1 MIRSFALATALI
13 VAAPTFALADYTSA
27 LQSYE
32 SGNFQAAF
40 ADFEASANSG
50 DAAAQYM
57 MGQMYAQGEG
67 VTQNYVKAHMWY
79 NMAASWGHDRANKA
93 RARLENH
100 MTSAQIA
107 EAQAMAEKWQ
117 PGSAGTGPVAFSV
130 RNMQML
136 LNDLGYNAGVEDG
149 IMGSRTRSAIRA
161 YQQSRGLSADGQLTV
176 SLFDRIA
183 ADARGTTSTPTP
195 TQDPAGLVA
204 NIQSELRERGYDIP
218 MVSGEL
224 DWKTRQAIQAYQ
236 SNSGIAVD
244 GKATGNLLAR
254 LRSSQGTDQNTR
266 AGLVLAVQTRLN
278 DLGYNAGPEDG
289 VFGPTTRGA
298 VRTFQNDNGLPV
310 TGDITDSLLQRIQQA
325 AGESGNEDAQRTAM
339 VKAVEQALDVRGYEV
354 GPIDGKVTTQTTSA
368 VRTYQSD
375 AGLTVDGRIDG
386 NLLTQLERG
395 QSNLDTMTRAQ
406 LVQAIQTSLNQRGY
420 SAGPADGVFGP
431 STRRAI
437 LHYQTNAN
445 LPLTGE
451 ASRQLLTHLASS
463 DVEPGAG
470 GIYDGP
476 VTTQL
481 NKDIQVE
488 LNRLGYNVGTPD
500 GNFNERT
507 RQGVLAYQKEV
518 GIQQTGEPSR
528 HLLAQLQNSYRTGA
542 TNDPNA
548 VILGLANQFIEGL
561 FNQ

>member
-1 MIRSFALATALI
+1 
-13 VAAPTFALADYTSA
+13 
-27 LQSYE
+27 
-32 SGNFQAAF
+32 
-40 ADFEASANSG
+40 
-50 DAAAQYM
+50 
-57 MGQMYAQGEG
+57 
-67 VTQNYVKAHMWY
+67 
-79 NMAASWGHDRANKA
+79 
-93 RARLENH
+93 
-100 MTSAQIA
+100 MTTTQIA

-117 PGSAGTGPVAFSV
+117 PGNTGTGSVAFSV

-136 LNDLGYNAGVEDG
+136 LNDLGYNAGIEDG
-149 IMGSRTRSAIRA
+149 IMGSKTRSAIRA
-161 YQQSRGLSADGQLTV
+161 YQQSRGISADGQITN
-176 SLFDRIA
+176 SLFERIL
-183 ADARGTTSTPTP
+183 ADAGKTPAAP
-195 TQDPAGLVA
+195 AEDPAGLVA

-236 SNSGIAVD
+236 SNSGIVVD
-244 GKATGNLLAR
+244 GKASGNLLAK

-310 TGDITDSLLQRIQQA
+310 TGEITESLLKSVQQA
-325 AGESGNEDAQRTAM
+325 SGESNTEDAQRTAM

-354 GPIDGKVTTQTTSA
+354 GPIDGTVTTQTTSA

-386 NLLTQLERG
+386 NLLTQLEKG
-395 QSNLDTMTRAQ
+395 QANLDGMTRTQ
-406 LVQAIQTSLNQRGY
+406 LVQSIQTALNQRGY
-420 SAGPADGVFGP
+420 TVGPADGVFGP

-437 LHYQTNAN
+437 LVYQTDAN

-451 ASRQLLTHLASS
+451 ASRQLLAHLANS
-463 DVEPGAG
+463 DVQPGASG
-470 GIYDGP
+470 TGTSE
-476 VTTQL
+476 VTPELT
-481 NKDIQVE
+481 KAIQAE
-488 LNRLGYNVGTPD
+488 LNRLGYKVGD
-500 GNFNERT
+500 ENGKFNEKT
-507 RQGVLAYQKEV
+507 RQGVLAFQKEV
-518 GIQQTGEPSR
+518 GLPQTGEANR
-528 HLLAQLQNSYRTGA
+528 QLLAQLQNSYRTGA
-542 TNDPNA
+542 SNSNDPDT

>member
-13 VAAPTFALADYTSA
+13 VAAPTFALADYSSA
-27 LQSYE
+27 MQSYDR
-32 SGNFQAAF
+32 GNYQAAF
-40 ADFEASANSG
+40 SDFELSANAG
-50 DAAAQYM
+50 DAASQYM
-57 MGQMYAQGEG
+57 MGEMYAQGNG
-67 VTQNYVKAHMWY
+67 VAQNYVKAHMWY
-79 NMAASWGHDRANKA
+79 NMAASWGHDRANQA
-93 RARLENH
+93 RARMESR
-100 MTSAQIA
+100 MTSTQIA

-117 PGSAGTGPVAFSV
+117 PGNAGTGSVAFSV

-161 YQQSRGLSADGQLTV
+161 YQQSRGISADGQLTN
-176 SLFDRIA
+176 SLFERIL
-183 ADARGTTSTPTP
+183 ADAGKAPTAP

-244 GKATGNLLAR
+244 GQASGNLLAK

-298 VRTFQNDNGLPV
+298 VRTFQSDNGIPI
-310 TGDITDSLLQRIQQA
+310 TGEITESLLKRVQQA
-325 AGESGNEDAQRTAM
+325 AGEGGNDDAQRTAM
-339 VKAVEQALDVRGYEV
+339 VKSVEQALDVRGYEV

-386 NLLTQLERG
+386 NLLTALQKG

-406 LVQAIQTSLNQRGY
+406 LVQSIQTSLNQRGY
-420 SAGPADGVFGP
+420 NAGPADGVFGP

-437 LHYQTNAN
+437 LVYQGDAS

-463 DVEPGAG
+463 DIEPGSG
-470 GIYDGP
+470 GIDNGE
-476 VTTQL
+476 VTAQL
-481 NKDIQVE
+481 TKEIQAE
-488 LNRLGYNVGTPD
+488 LNRLGYNVGAQD
-500 GNFNERT
+500 GTFNERT
-507 RQGVLAYQKEV
+507 RQGVLAFQKEV
-518 GIQQTGEPSR
+518 GIQQTGKPSQQ
-528 HLLAQLQNSYRTGA
+528 LLAQLQNSYRTGA
-542 TNDPNA
+542 SNSNDPNA
-548 VILGLANQFIEGL
+548 VILGLANQFIDGL